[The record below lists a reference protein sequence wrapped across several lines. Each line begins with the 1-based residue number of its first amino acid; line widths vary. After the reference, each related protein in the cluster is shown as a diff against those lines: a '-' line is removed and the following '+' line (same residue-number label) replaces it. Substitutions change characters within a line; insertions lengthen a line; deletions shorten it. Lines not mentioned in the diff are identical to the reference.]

1 EINRAP
7 AEVKI
12 SINPLV
18 PRPHTP
24 LQWFSMET
32 IKELKLKEDY
42 LRKRT
47 RSGRLKLSFH
57 DPRMSFLEGVLSRG
71 DRRLSEVILRAFR
84 NGARFDAWNDQFCF
98 DKWLLAFEECGV
110 DPNFYTNQR
119 SREEILPWD
128 FIHTGIDKEMLVEEF
143 NKTIAIQ

>member
-1 EINRAP
+1 M
-7 AEVKI
+7 
-12 SINPLV
+12 SI
-18 PRPHTP
+18 
-24 LQWFSMET
+24 
-32 IKELKLKEDY
+32 
-42 LRKRT
+42 
-47 RSGRLKLSFH
+47 H

-98 DKWLLAFEECGV
+98 DKWLLAFEESGV

-119 SREEILPWD
+119 LREEILPWD